1 MDCKESKIICP
12 IGATGGECTFDILCC
27 GDLEDQYVSYTLSE
41 GDQKVICVQDSDL
54 EPVVVTSISGS
65 RTNSSLPCSS
75 FCGELNPNPAP
86 SPAAPGPG
94 PTPTPTP
101 TPSGSCQCYQ
111 LLFEDAGT
119 ATINYTACGGGS
131 SSIIID
137 AGTLYYVC
145 STTTPTTSDPA
156 VTITAFGSPGGC
168 SQNIDC
174 DPNPP
179 APSPSPSPAPSPT
192 PSPTPA
198 PTTPTP
204 TPTPSNAC
212 TIWELTCPS
221 GSGTCSY
228 SYIDCFGNT
237 LTGDVPSDQE
247 VEVCVLDGNTP
258 LVQNGGTPVNTGEV
272 CSGAPSPTPAPSAP
286 TPAPSSTPT
295 PTPTPTS
302 IRCTFWDLTCGSPGS
317 CTFRYIDCNA
327 VTQTITLD
335 PDGDFEA
342 CVLEFTTPELVSGS
356 GGKKDSGDDCTVAP
370 SPTPTAPAPVP
381 TPTPAVPDCT
391 VYELACGSSES
402 CNYSYTNCNGTP
414 ISGLIDPDREIEVC
428 VKKNTS
434 PTIQNGGKINTNDP
448 CGITPTPTSPYTYK
462 EYSKCNDSTT
472 KQVFYAGIG
481 YVFPIVVT
489 YGDSCYENQ
498 QDTGQTTGVLV
509 NLLPTYNT
517 CAECLAVNPN
527 PNVCLEVNNTVEV
540 LNPGTGNVYEF
551 NGVTGNPYGTTT
563 GTYILLDVPQSHPI
577 AILNYGK
584 TSLISYTGINSTTGT
599 APDGRT
605 YNFYWGD
612 VTITVTGDYQTVS
625 YACLIH
631 GYMGGQDNLGF
642 NPTVCSIPPAPTP
655 TPGTAPTPTPSSVVP
670 PIPSPVETE
679 YTLTYS
685 QNSKGWPSFYSY
697 IPDFMLGMNQYFYSF
712 HQGNIFQHNLNTK
725 RNNFYG
731 EQYSSQITTVF
742 NQNPLENKIFK
753 TINLESDQAWQ
764 ANLET
769 DIQENGFIE
778 NTWFTEKEGSY
789 FAFLRQTGEVPALTG
804 QYALRSANG
813 IGRSTNYIIAGD
825 VTTILFSTNPVVDIG
840 SIVSIG
846 DYLYFSLPSYTAINL
861 GGQITNITVNI
872 PAGINQISI
881 DTSITGTLPMT
892 IADPFILYIKNSV
905 AETHGLLGHYCIFTL
920 INDSSTSTELFAV
933 ESEVMKSYP

>member
-111 LLFEDAGT
+111 LLYEDVGT
-119 ATINYTACGGGS
+119 ATINYTACGGGAT
-131 SSIIID
+131 SIVIN
-137 AGTLYYVC
+137 AQTFYYIC
-145 STTTPTTSDPA
+145 STTTPTTSSVA
-156 VTITAFGSPGGC
+156 VTISAIGSPGGC
-168 SQNIDC
+168 ATNTDC

-179 APSPSPSPAPSPT
+179 SPAPAPAPSPT
-192 PSPTPA
+192 PAVPSV
-198 PTTPTP
+198 PTP
-204 TPTPSNAC
+204 T
-212 TIWELTCPS
+212 
-221 GSGTCSY
+221 
-228 SYIDCFGNT
+228 
-237 LTGDVPSDQE
+237 
-247 VEVCVLDGNTP
+247 
-258 LVQNGGTPVNTGEV
+258 
-272 CSGAPSPTPAPSAP
+272 
-286 TPAPSSTPT
+286 
-295 PTPTPTS
+295 
-302 IRCTFWDLTCGSPGS
+302 
-317 CTFRYIDCNA
+317 
-327 VTQTITLD
+327 
-335 PDGDFEA
+335 
-342 CVLEFTTPELVSGS
+342 
-356 GGKKDSGDDCTVAP
+356 P
-370 SPTPTAPAPVP
+370 SPTPTAPSPTPTTPAPATIICTTWTLSCPSGSGSCSYSYVDCAANTQTGTLPGDYEIDVCVLSGTTPIVNGGGASNSGINCTGVPTPATPSPTAPAPTP
-381 TPTPAVPDCT
+381 TPTPAVPGCT
-391 VYELACGSSES
+391 EWTLTCPSGTGG
-402 CNYSYTNCNGTP
+402 CNYSYTNCNNNL
-414 ISGLIDPDREIEVC
+414 ISGVLPGDYDIDVC
-428 VKKNTS
+428 VKTGTT
-434 PTIQNGGKINTNDP
+434 PIVNGGGANNTGIA
-448 CGITPTPTSPYTYK
+448 CGVTPTPADPY
-462 EYSKCNDSTT
+462 EYRIYTKCNESATT
-472 KQVFYAGIG
+472 QVFFAPIG
-481 YVFPIVVT
+481 YIFPEVVV
-489 YGDSCYENQ
+489 YQDFCYENPQ
-498 QDTGQTTGVLV
+498 SIGVTSGA
-509 NLLPTYNT
+509 NIALLLSYST
-517 CAECLAVNPN
+517 CTACLAVNPN
-527 PNVCLEVNNTVEV
+527 PNVCLGFNNTVEV
-540 LNPGTGNVYEF
+540 LNPGTGNVYKF
-551 NGVTGNPYGTTT
+551 NGVTGNPYGTTS
-563 GTYILLDVPQSHPI
+563 GTYILLDVPQNHPI

-584 TSLISYTGINSTTGT
+584 TSLISYTGVNFSAGT

-612 VTITVTGDYQTVS
+612 VTITVLGDYGVVS
-625 YACLIH
+625 YACLNH

-642 NPTVCSIPPAPTP
+642 NSTVCSIPPAPTP

-685 QNSKGWPSFYSY
+685 RNSKGWPSFYSY